1 LHPRSRP
8 HHNRWNLPLLL
19 LSRGVLLAVVASV
32 ATALAAVVAAAAVA
46 AAVVAPTAVAAR
58 RSRRR
63 RNPCR
68 QALSGSH
75 HETRTEPPAVGQA
88 CRLTWGGWLAGIRWP
103 DPVAVF
109 GAHVL
114 VVRQ

>member
-1 LHPRSRP
+1 P

-32 ATALAAVVAAAAVA
+32 ATAPAAVAA

-58 RSRRR
+58 RSRRPR
-63 RNPCR
+63 DPCR